1 MNFNV
6 PKFSFNVPFFML
18 DISNYQLIT
27 SLNLPGDIRDTKD
40 IVLAEVPIPGM
51 NYQPVMQ
58 GGGGNRKISFTLPLI
73 KRNNTVG
80 NLLMLKQFDMLR
92 NQSVSLFSFSTGTFS
107 SYPQV
112 LFYWG
117 IGSIPLIYWVKKA
130 DVTHKAGWVN
140 ALGMPQYSEVE
151 MELWL
156 DEDNALYKGEEIFR
170 KLSALAGMVF
180 GIIDQVQ
187 HYTNKNER
195 PY

>member
-1 MNFNV
+1 MNFNA
-6 PKFSFNVPFFML
+6 PKFPGNIPFFML

-107 SYPQV
+107 PYPQV

-140 ALGMPQYSEVE
+140 ALGMPQYSVVE

-187 HYTNKNER
+187 H
-195 PY
+195 